1 MLKAMTTTY
10 LLVWLGLTNVLLS
23 YLMYRDKQKA
33 RKRKY
38 RIPEK
43 YLLLLGILGGGL
55 GGILGMQLFRH
66 KTKHTYF
73 YLVYILGISIW
84 VWILINV
91 IQ

>member
-1 MLKAMTTTY
+1 MTTTY

>member
-1 MLKAMTTTY
+1 MTTNY
-10 LLVWLGLTNVLLS
+10 LLVWLGITNILLF
-23 YLMYRDKQKA
+23 YFMYSDKQKA

-43 YLLLLGILGGGL
+43 YLLILGILGGGL

-73 YLVYILGISIW
+73 YLVYFLGMSLW
-84 VWILINV
+84 VWIMTRV
-91 IQ
+91 IR